1 MRSGKDAIK
10 VCRRFFLH
18 KINKNMQ
25 NGAKFRAH
33 LPFNAS
39 LFRLYAGK
47 LSLRAFW
54 WSSNVFF
61 FESLIVCFIG
71 WRWVT
76 FAKLRPHFRLLLD
89 KTEILK
95 YLHSLFELYSSWGL
109 SFVNLRDTEI
119 RIYLTHFRP
128 MFHL

>member
-10 VCRRFFLH
+10 VCRRFSLH
-18 KINKNMQ
+18 KINKNIQ
-25 NGAKFRAH
+25 KGAKFRAH

-61 FESLIVCFIG
+61 IWIINCLLYWLTLSNFCKTKTSLQ
-71 WRWVT
+71 
-76 FAKLRPHFRLLLD
+76 ASLRQNWNI
-89 KTEILK
+89 EIST
-95 YLHSLFELYSSWGL
+95 SLFELYSSWGL